1 MLSFFISEG
10 NLTESR
16 IGFDAGP
23 EYGGPWTF
31 SSAMRRGDIPN
42 TSCGLVAG
50 ANADTEDNETRVTAA
65 KENRILE

>member
-50 ANADTEDNETRVTAA
+50 ANADT
-65 KENRILE
+65 